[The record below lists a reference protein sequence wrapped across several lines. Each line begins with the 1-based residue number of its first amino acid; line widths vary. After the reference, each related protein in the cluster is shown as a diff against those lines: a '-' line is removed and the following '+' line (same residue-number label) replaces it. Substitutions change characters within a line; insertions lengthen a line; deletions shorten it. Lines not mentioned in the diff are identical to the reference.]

1 MLEFG
6 ALPPEINSAWIYTG
20 PGAAPMLAAATAWQG
35 LAVELGM
42 TAAAYQAVVTTLAGG
57 PWTGPSS
64 AAMIAAVTPYVAW
77 LNTTAELAEQT
88 ATQATAAAAA
98 FETAFAMTVPPP
110 LIAANRSLLMM
121 LVATNLLG
129 QNTPAIMATEAQYA
143 QMWAQDA
150 AAMYGYAGSAAA
162 AAQVTP
168 FTEPVTSTSPAGLS
182 GVSQLISAIPS
193 ALQSFSSPLQSG
205 SSAAEGMLSGLLNPA
220 DLTSMASSSGS
231 NLMGVLS
238 NMLGIFGSAGDG
250 SPATSALAAA
260 PMYAAPALTG
270 AARLASS
277 AGTLGSG
284 ALGAAGKSA
293 GVVAG
298 MGRSASVGLLSV
310 PPTWASAGATVGN
323 STTAL
328 AGAALPAAAE
338 RGAGAMPAGMPIA
351 PMAARANS
359 STNANN
365 YGFRPTVT
373 IHPVA
378 AG

>member
-20 PGAAPMLAAATAWQG
+20 PGPAPMLAAATAWHG
-35 LAVELGM
+35 LAVELGL
-42 TAAAYQAVVTTLAGG
+42 TAAAYQSVVTQLAGAL
-57 PWTGPSS
+57 WTGPSS
-64 AAMIAAVTPYVAW
+64 AAMVAAVTPYVAW

-98 FETAFAMTVPPP
+98 FEAAFAMTVPPP

-150 AAMYGYAGSAAA
+150 AAMYGYAASAAV

-168 FTEPVTSTSPAGLS
+168 FTEPVTSTSPVGLG
-182 GVSQLISAIPS
+182 GVSQLISAVPS
-193 ALQSFSSPLQSG
+193 ALQGFSSPLQSG
-205 SSAAEGMLSGLLNPA
+205 SSAAEGMLSSLLDPA
-220 DLTSMASSSGS
+220 NLTSMASSGGS

-260 PMYAAPALTG
+260 PLYAAPALSG
-270 AARLASS
+270 AARLATS
-277 AGTLGSG
+277 AG
-284 ALGAAGKSA
+284 ALGTSAGKSA

-298 MGRSASVGLLSV
+298 MGRAASVGLLSV
-310 PPTWASAGATVGN
+310 PPAWASTGASVGN

-351 PMAARANS
+351 PLASRTS
-359 STNANN
+359 SSSNDNN

>member
-1 MLEFG
+1 MEFG

-42 TAAAYQAVVTTLAGG
+42 TAAAYQAVVTALAGG

-77 LNTTAELAEQT
+77 LNTTAEMAEQT

-168 FTEPVTSTSPAGLS
+168 FTEPVTNTSPAGL
-182 GVSQLISAIPS
+182 GGISQLISAVPS
-193 ALQSFSSPLQSG
+193 ALQGFSSPLQSG
-205 SSAAEGMLSGLLNPA
+205 SSAAEGMLSSLLDPA
-220 DLTSMASSSGS
+220 NLGSLASSSGS
-231 NLMGVLS
+231 DLVGVLS
-238 NMLGIFGSAGDG
+238 SMLGIVSSAGDG
-250 SPATSALAAA
+250 TFATPSLAAA
-260 PMYAAPALTG
+260 PLYAAPALTS
-270 AARLASS
+270 AARLATS
-277 AGTLGSG
+277 AGALGT
-284 ALGAAGKSA
+284 GAAGKSA

-298 MGRSASVGLLSV
+298 MGRATSVGLLSV
-310 PPTWASAGATVGN
+310 PPTWASTGATVGN

-338 RGAGAMPAGMPIA
+338 RGAGALPAGMPIA
-351 PMAARANS
+351 PLAARTNS
-359 STNANN
+359 SSNDNN

-373 IHPVA
+373 FHPVA